1 MRAQVHAASAIALAW
16 ASLLVYAAGCGDG
29 GEGDETTGLAEGPAD
44 PISYQVFVGYPATA
58 RSIEIDEDGNAVT
71 SVQGPE
77 DEKAQRTELTVPE
90 DQLSLIRAHLAAS
103 DLSELPDEG
112 VTDLVY
118 ATITYGEEEGTGGT
132 ADVPEENED
141 TPEDLR
147 IAIELLTDL
156 IPSEEDQDRNLVPEG
171 GGGS

>member
-16 ASLLVYAAGCGDG
+16 ASLLVYVAGCGGG
-29 GEGDETTGLAEGPAD
+29 GEETTGLAEGPAD
-44 PISYQVFVGYPATA
+44 PISYKVFVGYPATA

-71 SVQGPE
+71 SVQGLD
-77 DEKAQRTELTVPE
+77 DERAQRTELTVPD
-90 DQLSLIRAHLAAS
+90 DQLSVIRAHLAAS
-103 DLSELPDEG
+103 DLGELPDEG

-118 ATITYGEEEGTGGT
+118 ATITYGEEEGSGGT
-132 ADVPEENED
+132 AELPEENED

-147 IAIELLTDL
+147 IAIEMLTDL
-156 IPSEEDQDRNLVPEG
+156 IPSEEDPDPVLVPEG